1 MIVNC
6 LASSTGEISSRRIV
20 RPLGTRGMR
29 GAGGERR
36 PPDTARLGPS
46 PPVVRCLSVSMSSS
60 CLLVIM
66 LRMGWTYPPGNEVR
80 QLSSHSRSPL
90 GM

>member
-6 LASSTGEISSRRIV
+6 LASSTGEMSSRRID

-29 GAGGERR
+29 GAGGERS

-46 PPVVRCLSVSMSSS
+46 PPDVRYSSVSMQVQIIGR
-60 CLLVIM
+60 LTRLVTR
-66 LRMGWTYPPGNEVR
+66 LDN
-80 QLSSHSRSPL
+80 
-90 GM
+90 

>member
-6 LASSTGEISSRRIV
+6 LASSTGEMSSRRID

-29 GAGGERR
+29 GAGGDKS

-46 PPVVRCLSVSMSSS
+46 PPVVRCLSVSLYSSFLS
-60 CLLVIM
+60 MLV
-66 LRMGWTYPPGNEVR
+66 LRMRWTYPPGN
-80 QLSSHSRSPL
+80 
-90 GM
+90 